1 MRTQCAFDWSVEGT
15 KWLPRTDESVA
26 AVLDIFN
33 KLKPRYKKNNV
44 HFIPPSLPSSTY
56 YSFYELIPTSFYF
69 FPTIQTE
76 DQCWMSNHSPLIRSD
91 PAEAGRL
98 THRAESCLGSRSQS
112 HVSAASLFPWTPNTP
127 PDKTHTCYMSA
138 GTSDK
143 TEGLDWDKVHQRP
156 QSTFLC
162 WVLLDVDQSCW
173 FTRQCY
179 FYSRHITSPIM
190 SLA

>member
-1 MRTQCAFDWSVEGT
+1 MYISYLPPSPPPPTTLSMNWYQHRFIFSNNTDWGSMLNVQPFTAHQIRPGRGR
-15 KWLPRTDESVA
+15 KAHSQSRLLPRLSVSITCFCS
-26 AVLDIFN
+26 VF
-33 KLKPRYKKNNV
+33 V
-44 HFIPPSLPSSTY
+44 
-56 YSFYELIPTSFYF
+56 
-69 FPTIQTE
+69 
-76 DQCWMSNHSPLIRSD
+76 PLN
-91 PAEAGRL
+91 PE
-98 THRAESCLGSRSQS
+98 
-112 HVSAASLFPWTPNTP
+112 NP

-156 QSTFLC
+156 QSTFRC